1 MRKAYRE
8 MDKNWSRHFT
18 REDIRMAKKNMKRYS
33 PLSFTR
39 KIKVK
44 ARMIYCYI
52 HPSGQNEKKKK
63 DNANYWGGCET
74 TRTLINC

>member
-18 REDIRMAKKNMKRYS
+18 REDIHMAKKNMKRYS

-44 ARMIYCYI
+44 ARMICCYI
-52 HPSGQNEKKKK
+52 HPSS
-63 DNANYWGGCET
+63 
-74 TRTLINC
+74 